1 MEVNV
6 LVLDVAGKLTKWRNY
21 FVTSLKLLLLFQPG
35 EELFPKDENGKVIYD
50 SVDFCRT
57 WEVSPGRK
65 PGEEPG
71 DWEPPFFLPPVRMGC
86 GLSDSAVHESKDWD
100 VGVVGRKPLLKCSQ
114 SGMKEKNMGQCR
126 QASISFH
133 VICLLQGFLRRRW
146 LILLLVSW
154 PSSPFFFLKINVN
167 S

>member
-21 FVTSLKLLLLFQPG
+21 FVTSLKLLLLFQRG
-35 EELFPKDENGKVIYD
+35 EELFPKVENGKVIYD

-114 SGMKEKNMGQCR
+114 ERTESGMVKPG
-126 QASISFH
+126 IY
-133 VICLLQGFLRRRW
+133 FL
-146 LILLLVSW
+146 
-154 PSSPFFFLKINVN
+154 PCDMSSPGFSKEEMVNSSSCVMAFFSFFL